1 MRTLSVP
8 VLVALVS
15 LLVTGCATQ
24 YTVTQ
29 EELQHNIDQ
38 RLPVKSALDFSGAS
52 GELLAKTVQLD
63 VGRAYPG
70 RVALTATGSVSIP
83 TPLGELQDDY
93 SCAFSGRLRF
103 NPQDRGLYLSDVA
116 VSSLEF
122 KGLSQVLPPDWYA
135 SATQQARQLLVTQ
148 LTAGPLY
155 TLQDRTFAESWFR
168 KHGSAIDVEQGRL
181 VFELGGKPAEAA
193 PAQNAPAKN
202 P

>member
-1 MRTLSVP
+1 MRTLPLLIAV
-8 VLVALVS
+8 VS
-15 LLVTGCATQ
+15 LLATGCATQ

-38 RLPVKSALDFSGAS
+38 RLPVKSALEFSGAS

-70 RVALTATGSVSIP
+70 RVALAATGSVSIP
-83 TPLGELQDDY
+83 TPLGQLQDDY

-103 NPQDRGLYLSDVA
+103 NPQDRGVYLSDVA

-135 SATQQARQLLVTQ
+135 SATQQARQLLVAQ

-155 TLQDRTFAESWFR
+155 TLQDKTFAESWFR
-168 KHGSAIDVEQGRL
+168 RHGSAINVEQGRL
-181 VFELGGKPAEAA
+181 VFQLGGTPGAA
-193 PAQNAPAKN
+193 AAAQSAPAKN